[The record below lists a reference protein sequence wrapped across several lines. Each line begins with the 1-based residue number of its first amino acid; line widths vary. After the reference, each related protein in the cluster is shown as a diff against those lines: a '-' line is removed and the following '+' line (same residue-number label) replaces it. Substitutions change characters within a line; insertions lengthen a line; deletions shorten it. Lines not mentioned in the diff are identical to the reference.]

1 MIKAF
6 LSLPG
11 LVQGLLLVVLVVCLR
26 ALISVSAG
34 LDLHFDE
41 AHYWEWSRQLDWSYY
56 SKGPLVAW
64 LIRLSTE
71 LFGIGEWQV
80 RLFGWLIS
88 GLFLIVMYRFACDVW
103 QSREV
108 GIWAVVISL
117 SIPLFF
123 SLGGVM
129 TTDNFLFFFWAWAL
143 WAAYRAVSLGQRL
156 AWYEFAIAVGVGGLA
171 KFSIALLPAFGGLF
185 LLLSPSWRHV
195 LASRTPWLAMA
206 LIPVIM
212 LPVWYWNWAHDW
224 VQFRHEAGHVAVT
237 KASQFYLLEFLGG
250 QLLALS
256 PVIAV
261 FLLGVMFRWPR
272 ERNHQLIWLVS
283 VAVLLFF
290 CIKSIDSKVQL
301 NWAAPT
307 YIGLVILLSG
317 KVPTF
322 SPRIKK
328 WFKAGVV
335 VGFVLSYLLLFAESL
350 GFDGRKDPLRKMKHW
365 EEVVP
370 QLAKHLPEGAFLLS
384 DSYRLA
390 GEMAFYWPDEQRV
403 YLITDGHRR
412 YNQYDIWGGL
422 ENQVSRNALFV
433 SVRAVL
439 PETMAQA
446 FEHCNGKSKLIV
458 QGTSGG
464 QLREIYSWL
473 CHNYNGYQW
482 QPPSRY

>member
-1 MIKAF
+1 MIKSL
-6 LSLPG
+6 LSLPAWF
-11 LVQGLLLVVLVVCLR
+11 QGLLLVVFVVALR

-64 LIRLSTE
+64 SIRLSTE
-71 LFGIGEWQV
+71 LFGVGEWQV

-88 GLFLIVMYRFACDVW
+88 GLFLVVMYRFAQDVW
-103 QSREV
+103 QSQRAAL
-108 GIWAVVISL
+108 WAVMISL

-156 AWYEFAIAVGVGGLA
+156 AWYEFAIAVGLGGLA

-185 LLLSPSWRHV
+185 LLLVPSWRQT
-195 LASRTPWLAMA
+195 LASRTPWLAML
-206 LIPVIM
+206 LIPIIM

-224 VQFRHEAGHVAVT
+224 VQFRHEAGHVAIT
-237 KASQFYLLEFLGG
+237 KASQFYLPEFLGG
-250 QLLALS
+250 QFLALS
-256 PVIAV
+256 PVIAL
-261 FLLGVMFRWPR
+261 FLLGLIFRWPR

-290 CIKSIDSKVQL
+290 SIKSIDSKVQL

-317 KVPTF
+317 KVSGF
-322 SPRIKK
+322 SSRTKK
-328 WFKAGVV
+328 WFISGLVMGVV
-335 VGFVLSYLLLFAESL
+335 MSYLLLFAESL
-350 GFDGRKDPLRKMKHW
+350 GMDGRKDPLRKMKHW
-365 EEVVP
+365 QEVVP
-370 QLAKHLPEGAFLLS
+370 QLAPNLPEGGFLLS

-390 GEMAFYWPDEQRV
+390 GEMAFYWPSEQRV

-422 ENQVSRNALFV
+422 QAQVGKQALFV
-433 SVRAVL
+433 SVRPAL
-439 PETMAQA
+439 SKTMVQA
-446 FEHCNGKSKLIV
+446 FEHCDSKPKLTV
-458 QGTSGG
+458 KGTSGG
-464 QLREIYSWL
+464 ELRELYSWV
-473 CHNYNGYQW
+473 CHNYSGYQW
-482 QPPSRY
+482 PPPSRY